1 MRLFTRNVPTVMMAL
16 IVALAA
22 IEIAR
27 GLGVAEVF
35 LVAAALAVAAIP
47 EGLPVALTVALSV
60 AVHRMA
66 QRHVIVHLLPAVEG
80 LGACT
85 YIASDK
91 TGTLTCN
98 ELTLRRLVL
107 AGGEAVDLSGEGYLP
122 RG

>member
-1 MRLFTRNVPTVMMAL
+1 M
-16 IVALAA
+16 
-22 IEIAR
+22 
-27 GLGVAEVF
+27 
-35 LVAAALAVAAIP
+35 
-47 EGLPVALTVALSV
+47 
-60 AVHRMA
+60 
-66 QRHVIVHLLPAVEG
+66 
-80 LGACT
+80 ACT